1 MNAIP
6 PEARAKHQS
15 QTPVLPCTTCPGRN
29 LNLCQP
35 LGDAQLPEL
44 LALGGRRTWRRRD
57 LLFRAGDPIT
67 VFFKITKGVVA
78 VSRILDDGRRQIVA
92 LRITGDCVGYLHTD
106 GRYTFEGHALTD
118 VEACTFH
125 RNRFD
130 TLAACYPALAA
141 ATASTLAAALT
152 QAAHSMATIGR
163 LRSTERVANFF
174 AEMHAL
180 FEERTG
186 VTRSFPLDLNRSE
199 VADYIGL
206 TLETVSRS
214 IGKLRKRGLIAFGED
229 DAVIVLDVE
238 RLRALGKF
246 RC

>member
-1 MNAIP
+1 MNAVP
-6 PEARAKHQS
+6 PEAHVRHQN
-15 QTPVLPCTTCPGRN
+15 QTPVLPCATCPVRN
-29 LNLCQP
+29 LNLCQS
-35 LGDAQLPEL
+35 LSDTQLPEL
-44 LALGGRRTWRRRD
+44 LALGGRRTWRKRD

-92 LRITGDCVGYLHTD
+92 LRISGDCVGYLHTD

-125 RNRFD
+125 RSRFD
-130 TLAACYPALAA
+130 VLAAYYPALAA
-141 ATASTLAAALT
+141 ATAQTLAAALT
-152 QAAHSMATIGR
+152 QAAHSMASIGQ

-180 FEERTG
+180 FENRFG
-186 VTRSFPLDLNRSE
+186 VTSSFPLDLNRSE

-214 IGKLRKRGLIAFGED
+214 IGKLRKRGLIAFGEGN
-229 DAVIVLDVE
+229 AVIVLDVE
-238 RLRALGKF
+238 RLRALGKVG
-246 RC
+246 C